1 MERLPS
7 TNPTSYLFL
16 WPTQDLSL
24 GFPSV
29 HGATGTFACFSSQ
42 TWSMLVMLGLG
53 VRQVLALSCV
63 TLGKSLPFPELCC
76 VVSGSPTS
84 IPGWFASWVFC

>member
-7 TNPTSYLFL
+7 TNPTNYLFL
-16 WPTQDLSL
+16 WPTKDLSL

-42 TWSMLVMLGLG
+42 TWSMLVKL
-53 VRQVLALSCV
+53 VWESDKC
-63 TLGKSLPFPELCC
+63 
-76 VVSGSPTS
+76 
-84 IPGWFASWVFC
+84 